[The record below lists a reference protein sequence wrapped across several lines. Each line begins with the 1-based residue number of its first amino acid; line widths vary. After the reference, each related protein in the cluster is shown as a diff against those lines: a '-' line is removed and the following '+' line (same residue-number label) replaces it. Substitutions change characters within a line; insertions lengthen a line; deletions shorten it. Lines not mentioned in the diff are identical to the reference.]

1 MSIYDLPSV
10 NASLNGLS
18 AVFLTLGFIF
28 IKRGNKIAH
37 RNCMISAFVTSII
50 FLSCY
55 LTYHGYL
62 AIVLHR
68 GPTRFLN
75 PEWFRP
81 IYLAILLTHT
91 ILAIAIVPMIL
102 ITLMFRSEKLVSLRK
117 KIAFP
122 ITLLACTLPII
133 GLLSRDVATFEC
145 LLILTVVLAFSSL
158 LLHKFQS
165 HRAIARWTWPLWM
178 YVSVTGV
185 IVYLLLYQIFPQK

>member
-1 MSIYDLPSV
+1 MTIFDLPAV

-18 AVFLTLGFIF
+18 AVFLTLGFVF

-37 RNCMISAFVTSII
+37 RNCMISAFVTSIV
-50 FLSCY
+50 FLGCY

-62 AIVLHR
+62 AYALHR
-68 GPTRFLN
+68 GPTRFLE
-75 PEWFRP
+75 PQWFRP
-81 IYLAILLTHT
+81 IYLTILLTHT

-102 ITLMFRSEKLVSLRK
+102 ITLMFRSEKLVSFRK

-122 ITLLACTLPII
+122 ITLLACALPIL
-133 GLLSRDVATFEC
+133 GLLSRDVVTFEG
-145 LLILTVVLAFSSL
+145 LTVLTVVFAFSSL

-165 HRAIARWTWPLWM
+165 HKAIARWTWPLWM

-185 IVYLLLYQIFPQK
+185 VVYLLLYQIFPQK